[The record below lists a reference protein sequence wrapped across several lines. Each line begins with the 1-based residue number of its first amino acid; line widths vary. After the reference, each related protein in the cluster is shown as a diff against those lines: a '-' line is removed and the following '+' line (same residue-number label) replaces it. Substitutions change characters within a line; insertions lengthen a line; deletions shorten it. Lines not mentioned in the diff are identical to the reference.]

1 MNYWLRFAVLLLG
14 TVGAVASSSG
24 LDSEVP
30 AAVSLDVL
38 SSSLEDDV
46 LRAVFRDVGLLRI
59 KDVPNYVET
68 KKQVW
73 KSLVSCLEATSSS
86 STSELMDGTRRTSL
100 ARSPD
105 MDWNFPTNQ
114 EECQDFVHA
123 SKGFQDIILHVTQV
137 ITHRIDALL
146 HTSSST
152 RRNHVPLYESSS
164 SSSYWTFSDVV
175 QSNDY
180 LEHYH
185 MYETASSS
193 FKTQRKALDV
203 HTDMGLF
210 LLFAPGQWINSIENY
225 NSNNEFHVQLPNG
238 VIQPIQFEEDDLVL
252 MLGQA
257 LQDLQ
262 PQLFRAVPHSL
273 QFSKQGRR
281 LWFGRMM
288 LPPSDAIVPSTEQ
301 TVLTFGQLR
310 QQYHHQQQQQ
320 DKTTMMVGC
329 GSSSSKNIMVP
340 RLLSDGGHHNHTQC
354 HDNQLYCWLACQNLT
369 DYNITGPEQCTDEG
383 KKLQCIDTST
393 NQVWTVADSH
403 TPSAKPMC
411 VADATP
417 APTAAPTAAPS
428 SSSFFLATT
437 ATSAVCFSMLLGMY
451 LAQAF

>member
-1 MNYWLRFAVLLLG
+1 MNYWLRFAILWLG
-14 TVGAVASSSG
+14 TVSAEASLSR

-30 AAVSLDVL
+30 PAISLDTL
-38 SSSLEDDV
+38 SSSEEDDF
-46 LRAVFRDVGLLRI
+46 LRTTFREVGLLRI

-68 KKQVW
+68 KEKVW
-73 KSLVSCLEATSSS
+73 KSLVSCLEGTSSS
-86 STSELMDGTRRTSL
+86 STTELMDGTRRTSL

-105 MDWNFPTNQ
+105 MDWTFPSDQ
-114 EECQDFVHA
+114 KECQDFVHA
-123 SKGFQDIILHVTQV
+123 SQYFQDIIQHVTQV

-146 HTSSST
+146 LSSSST
-152 RRNHVPLYESSS
+152 KRNHVPLYESSS
-164 SSSYWTFSDVV
+164 SSSSSYWTFSDVI

-210 LLFAPGQWINSIENY
+210 LLFAPGQWIMDSYNSIQNY
-225 NSNNEFHVQLPNG
+225 KSNKEFHIQLPNG

-288 LPPSDAIVPSTEQ
+288 LPPSDSIVPSTEK
-301 TVLTFGQLR
+301 TELTFGQLR
-310 QQYHHQQQQQ
+310 QQHQQQPQE
-320 DKTTMMVGC
+320 KTTMMVGC
-329 GSSSSKNIMVP
+329 GSSPSSNNIMVP
-340 RLLSDGGHHNHTQC
+340 RLLSGHGHSNHTNHTNQC
-354 HDNQLYCWLACQNLT
+354 HHNQLYCWMACRNLT
-369 DYNITGPEQCTDEG
+369 DYDITGPEQCTSDG
-383 KKLQCIDTST
+383 KKLKCIDTST
-393 NQVWTVADSH
+393 KKVWTVADSH

-411 VADATP
+411 VADDQ
-417 APTAAPTAAPS
+417 S
-428 SSSFFLATT
+428 SSSFFTT
-437 ATSAVCFSMLLGMY
+437 AISAVWISTLLCMY
-451 LAQAF
+451 LTQAL